1 MTRAMLLANVVD
13 AAESRL
19 RASAESAG
27 SVGSAGADAPLIT
40 YPLMSPPRG
49 LGLWWAVL
57 GGIAVALVLIAAGHV
72 VGGGVLMS
80 LTLGVGAV
88 LRAVVPS
95 RRVGGLVVRSRAFDT
110 AAMLVLAAAC
120 LLLAAILKPT

>member
-1 MTRAMLLANVVD
+1 
-13 AAESRL
+13 
-19 RASAESAG
+19 
-27 SVGSAGADAPLIT
+27 
-40 YPLMSPPRG
+40 MSPPRG

-57 GGIAVALVLIAAGHV
+57 GGIAVALVLVAAGHV